1 MRARASRGSLPRPYA
16 MGGQSTALILPFQ
29 CKGSPISTH
38 EIIRFIGT
46 ILQSIPVR
54 PRTMPGPER
63 RNPSEAAMHMAKST
77 IAFFIAKT
85 LCWIA
90 EAPSG

>member
-16 MGGQSTALILPFQ
+16 MGGQSTALILPLQ

-46 ILQSIPVR
+46 ILKSIPVR
-54 PRTMPGPER
+54 PRTMPGPEMW
-63 RNPSEAAMHMAKST
+63 NPSEAAMHMAKST
-77 IAFFIAKT
+77 IAFFIA
-85 LCWIA
+85 LDFVLDA
-90 EAPSG
+90 EEFHT